1 MIFESDLSFLLLN
14 FFNDKTPCSNYKF
27 DYDDLQ
33 SSYSDQQI
41 KEHLE
46 YCYAKGWIAY
56 IPSPVQRQAYA
67 KLTPQGEVYLES
79 LCGLS

>member
-1 MIFESDLSFLLLN
+1 MIFMPELSFLLLN
-14 FFNDKTPCSNYKF
+14 FFNDRIPGSSYKF
-27 DYDDLQ
+27 DYNDLHT
-33 SSYSDQQI
+33 SYSDQQI

-46 YCYAKGWIAY
+46 YLHSKGWIAY

-79 LCGLS
+79 MCGLP